1 MVVATRNIA
10 TVLLVSAAL
19 YWMAT
24 LYEDALR
31 DARYLDGWIL
41 TAGMVAQIL
50 FHVRRHFPAHALGSA
65 SGWLRFHMVAGYIVV
80 AAFALHTGFSLPD
93 APFEWVLWCAFV
105 LVAVSG
111 VLGTCLAWLLPK
123 KLSRIGESIPI
134 EQIPARRQALAT
146 DAESLVLQSVER
158 AGTSAISELYIDHL
172 QAFFARHRNFRAH
185 WRGSKRHLDTLF
197 AEVDRIGAYLDN
209 DGMKALDKLRKLVLQ
224 KDGLDHQYSVLCLLH
239 GWLFIHVPATY
250 ALVPLTL
257 FHILAAYA
265 FSAGVP

>member
-10 TVLLVSAAL
+10 TVLVGSIAL
-19 YWMAT
+19 YWIST
-24 LYEDALR
+24 LYENALR
-31 DARYLDGWIL
+31 DVRYLDGWIL
-41 TAGMVAQIL
+41 TAGMAAQIL

-65 SGWLRFHMVAGYIVV
+65 SSWLRFHMVAGYVVV

-111 VLGTCLAWLLPK
+111 VIGTYLNWLLPK
-123 KLSRIGESIPI
+123 KLSRIGEPIPV
-134 EQIPARRQALAT
+134 EQIPARRQALARDVET
-146 DAESLVLQSVER
+146 LVLQSVER
-158 AGTSAISELYIDHL
+158 AGASAISELYIDHL
-172 QAFFARHRNFRAH
+172 QAFFARHRNLRTH
-185 WRGSKRHLDTLF
+185 WGGSNRHLDTLF
-197 AEVDRIGAYLDN
+197 VELDRIGAYLDD
-209 DGMKALDKLRKLVLQ
+209 DGMEVLDKLRKLILR
-224 KDGLDHQYSVLCLLH
+224 KDGLDHQYSVLSLLH